1 VVCEGDRGLRN
12 LFRKKNGVGVE
23 RTRQGGLNVEQL
35 WIRTRNGKNIGGPDT
50 REVGENRRQFR
61 PPFLE
66 IGFFSYIF
74 NCAVRAYP
82 TASGLTWHI

>member
-1 VVCEGDRGLRN
+1 
-12 LFRKKNGVGVE
+12 VE